1 MDSITAEYDQVQN
14 LPDCT
19 FTPPK
24 GMEFAGWSLTQGG
37 AVRYKTQASVRNLTA
52 QEGDTVTLYAVW
64 REPVV
69 INICINWIRL
79 FSPMYRPTSQRRIGL
94 LCQRDMKRHE
104 RSW

>member
-24 GMEFAGWSLTQGG
+24 GMEFAGWSLTQDG
-37 AVRYKTQASVRNLTA
+37 AVRYKNQASVRNLTA

-69 INICINWIRL
+69 NQYLRQL
-79 FSPMYRPTSQRRIGL
+79 DQSFFAYVPTNYTAQ
-94 LCQRDMKRHE
+94 D
-104 RSW
+104 